1 MNSTCIQYEG
11 SRLEYIQVQE
21 LENMHK
27 TPYRTRINTNICI
40 HLTPPSNSR
49 WINHIEFGEIKTML
63 LTSPCLCEEI
73 SQLKLGRH
81 IAKSNLII
89 LNLLQ
94 VQNHTLQRRRGQVR
108 QEVNQRWRGDVDFV
122 LSSRAR
128 FRDRGANSSVL
139 LDPPCDVAH
148 QQLRYLIRRAPLS

>member
-1 MNSTCIQYEG
+1 MHLALPMNHESLTQKLKRMNREHE
-11 SRLEYIQVQE
+11 SRRNSATVRE
-21 LENMHK
+21 
-27 TPYRTRINTNICI
+27 PY
-40 HLTPPSNSR
+40 
-49 WINHIEFGEIKTML
+49 
-63 LTSPCLCEEI
+63 
-73 SQLKLGRH
+73 
-81 IAKSNLII
+81 
-89 LNLLQ
+89 LLQ

-148 QQLRYLIRRAPLS
+148 QQLRYLIRRAPSQTK